1 MGSLVLWIPRPRAAL
16 FAWMLG
22 LPGACV
28 APDALFEGD
37 SGVSPLTVT
46 GPAMGTEFSMVVWG
60 PEGSGRAAALQRAF
74 ARVRELERVLTDYD
88 PKSEARQ
95 VTLGAGPWRPISPIL
110 AEALAHGRAL
120 AEQTKGLVDP
130 TVGPLT
136 RLWRRSVRQQSLPE
150 PARLEQTRRAVGFEH
165 LEFMGNPDRMRCS
178 VEDMRLDFGAFGKG
192 MAIDHAFEIL
202 RAAGF
207 RSVLVDGGGDLRVG
221 AAPPGKAGWSVGL
234 EAQEGDQTVVLIHDR
249 ALATSGIRFQ
259 KVEIEGRVYGHI
271 IDPRTGLGIRTPR
284 VATVAA
290 STACRADGWATAL
303 CILGQEG
310 LTLLPEG
317 AEARILE
324 VDGGEHTEYPWGTG
338 IWGKEPPK

>member
-1 MGSLVLWIPRPRAAL
+1 
-16 FAWMLG
+16 
-22 LPGACV
+22 
-28 APDALFEGD
+28 
-37 SGVSPLTVT
+37 
-46 GPAMGTEFSMVVWG
+46 MGTEFSMVVWG

-74 ARVRELERVLTDYD
+74 ARVREIERLLTDYD

-95 VTLGAGPWRPISPIL
+95 VTLGTGQWRPISPIL
-110 AEALAHGRAL
+110 VEALAHGRAL

-136 RLWRRSVRQQSLPE
+136 RLWRRSVRQQTLPE
-150 PARLEQTRRAVGFEH
+150 PARLEQTRRTVGFEH
-165 LEFMGNPDRMRCS
+165 LEFMGNPDRLRCS

-192 MAIDHAFEIL
+192 MAIDQAFEIL

-207 RSVLVDGGGDLRVG
+207 MSVLVDGGGDLRVG
-221 AAPPGKAGWSVGL
+221 AAPPGRAGWSVGL

-259 KVEIEGRVYGHI
+259 QVEIEGRVYGHI

-317 AEARILE
+317 AGARILE
-324 VDGGEHTEYPWGTG
+324 GDGGVHTQNPWGIG